1 MRVSGADEVG
11 EGEHKIVAHIRAHVR
26 DAPASA
32 ETHCICGK
40 DGDLIFLGLGLPTP
54 HVVLFRC
61 GFGTA
66 RTTRGADR
74 TYPRGRPHYA
84 RGRPHYPRGRPHY
97 PRGRQDY
104 L

>member
-1 MRVSGADEVG
+1 MSGADEVG

-61 GFGTA
+61 GFALALA
-66 RTTRGADR
+66 RTT
-74 TYPRGRPHYA
+74 PRGPTA
-84 RGRPHYPRGRPHY
+84 LTAGPTGLPAGPTGL
-97 PRGRQDY
+97 PAAPQTSKG
-104 L
+104 